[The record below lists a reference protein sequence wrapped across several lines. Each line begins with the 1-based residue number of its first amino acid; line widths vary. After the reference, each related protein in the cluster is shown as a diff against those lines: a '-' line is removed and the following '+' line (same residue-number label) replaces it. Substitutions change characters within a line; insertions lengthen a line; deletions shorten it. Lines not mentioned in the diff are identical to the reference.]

1 MPFRIISL
9 ATTALAFASGGNA
22 VASNAWPLASPDFAS
37 LATADFTFTPASLAS
52 AAIGV
57 AQDQSTPA
65 TNPSA
70 PAPPSDSAIPPA
82 SSQPLDLNS
91 AADNRF
97 FERGS
102 WRWQI
107 TGAGAT
113 EFDDHFAFA
122 GVAASYFVE
131 TDFTID
137 FELNGLYFVQDEGDN
152 TPGLNLA
159 LQLRWHFLVDDA
171 KKWSVYFDT
180 GFGVLFTGE
189 NVPAG
194 GEQFSFTPQAGV
206 GFSLLLDESSDARL
220 LVGVKWHHT
229 SNANLFEDN
238 PGANKLMIYA
248 GLNFPF

>member
-1 MPFRIISL
+1 MTWTSLIIISL
-9 ATTALAFASGGNA
+9 GMTE
-22 VASNAWPLASPDFAS
+22 PLASPDFAS
-37 LATADFTFTPASLAS
+37 LAAADFTFTPASLAF

-57 AQDQSTPA
+57 TQDQSAPTDASPA
-65 TNPSA
+65 SAQPGNDANPS
-70 PAPPSDSAIPPA
+70 A

-91 AADNRF
+91 APDNRF
-97 FERGS
+97 FQRGS

-113 EFDDHFAFA
+113 QFDDHFAFA

-152 TPGLNLA
+152 TPGINLA

-194 GEQFSFTPQAGV
+194 GEHFSFTPQAGI
-206 GFSLLLDESSDARL
+206 GFSLLLDEASDARL
-220 LVGVKWHHT
+220 LAGVRWHHT